1 MSRRSTVWCRGG
13 SSLAAAILAL
23 GIVGAASASHEPARL
38 GLTPVD
44 HQGTY
49 FELTLEPSETREL
62 HVEAANFGHEEV
74 LARTYAS
81 DVYTIVNGGFG
92 ADLFGER
99 PSGPTLWLTYPTQEV
114 TLGPDDALII
124 DFEVRVP
131 GDTPPGEYVTA
142 LVIEN
147 VEPVRGSGTIAVD
160 QVNRSAIAVAIRV
173 PGEERAALSIGE
185 VRHRELTGFSV
196 VSFEVANPGNVH
208 LRPSGEFVLR
218 NSDGTELTAS
228 SVVMDS
234 VYAGTSTT
242 VEVPAIE
249 TLGPGDYCAELTLTD
264 EETGA
269 ADATEC
275 LAFTIAPPPDDGSAF
290 RGLPGVTEVVGTLG
304 DWPPGLPLLALLLLF
319 AFGAVIVVVGRR
331 RRRPAAV
338 DGPPSDWPATDLPSR
353 VRSFEDAMPAIIAA
367 LRRLLRQHAEIH
379 RGWIVER
386 GSGFVLAVEG
396 PSGVTPA
403 EAARLS
409 ALLQERAD
417 REVGRIMPVQVVC
430 LQGPGPVAR
439 MTADT
444 VPFYVRPG
452 QP

>member
-1 MSRRSTVWCRGG
+1 MSRRSTLWYRGG

-23 GIVGAASASHEPARL
+23 GVVGAASASHEPARL
-38 GLTPVD
+38 GLTPVE

-49 FELTLEPSETREL
+49 FELMLEPGETREL

-99 PSGPTLWLTYPTQEV
+99 PSGPTLWLTYPIQEI

-124 DFEVRVP
+124 DFEVAVP
-131 GDTPPGEYVTA
+131 ADTPPGEYVTA

-185 VRHRELTGFSV
+185 VRHEELAGFSV

-218 NSDGTELTAS
+218 DGDGTELTAS

-242 VEVPAIE
+242 LEAPALEV
-249 TLGPGDYCAELTLTD
+249 LGPGDYCAELTLTD

-269 ADATEC
+269 TDATQC
-275 LAFTIAPPPDDGSAF
+275 LPFTIAPPPDDGAPF
-290 RGLPGVTEVVGTLG
+290 AGLPGVTEVVDTLG
-304 DWPPGLPLLALLLLF
+304 AWPPGLPIVALLLLVG
-319 AFGAVIVVVGRR
+319 FGAVIVVVGRR
-331 RRRPAAV
+331 RREPAAV
-338 DGPPSDWPATDLPSR
+338 DGPGSDWPATDLQSPG
-353 VRSFEDAMPAIIAA
+353 RSFEDATPAIIAS
-367 LRRLLRQHAEIH
+367 LRRVLHQHPEIR

-386 GSGFVLAVEG
+386 GTGFVLAVEG
-396 PSGVTPA
+396 PAGLTPA

-409 ALLQERAD
+409 AVLQERAD

-430 LQGPGPVAR
+430 LQGHGPVAR
-439 MTADT
+439 VTADS
-444 VPFYVRPG
+444 VPFYVRAS